1 MPASTAQRFR
11 LDGKVAIVTGAS
23 KGIGEAMAV
32 ALAAFGAKVLVS
44 SRKESACAE
53 VVASIEESGGTAA
66 AAAAHMGDMA
76 QARALVDDAVGRWGR
91 VDIVVNNAA
100 TNPVFGP
107 VLQTDETAFDRIMAV
122 NVKGPFELCKAAQ
135 PHMLAQGGGAILN
148 IASVGGLSPE
158 PFLGIYSVSK
168 AAIISLT
175 KVLAKEWG
183 PAGIRAN
190 AMCPGL
196 IRTKFSAALWQNEE
210 ILDHVL
216 KGVPLGRIGT
226 PEELATAAVF
236 LLSDGA
242 SYITGIDLVVDGG
255 LLLK

>member
-53 VVASIEESGGTAA
+53 VVARIEESGGAAA

-76 QARALVDDAVGRWGR
+76 QARALVDEAIDRWGR

-183 PAGIRAN
+183 SAGIRAN
-190 AMCPGL
+190 AICPGL
-196 IRTKFSAALWQNEE
+196 IRTKFSSALWQNEA
-210 ILDHVL
+210 ILEHVL
-216 KGVPLGRIGT
+216 KDVSLGRIGT
-226 PEELATAAVF
+226 PDEMAGLAVF
-236 LLSDGA
+236 LCSDAA
-242 SYITGIDLVVDGG
+242 SYVTGGVFTADGG
-255 LLLK
+255 LTT